1 MQPFP
6 IVHVLDE
13 LFNPLSGHFECPV
26 LPQVDF
32 LNLQGLHEALGLG
45 VVLRVALSAHAD
57 LEAVLIQGA
66 HIRSAGIF
74 DASVRVVNAASRW
87 TPGGDGGFQ
96 RLAGQLRIQ
105 PPRQCPTGHFPRPGI
120 QQHG

>member
-6 IVHVLDE
+6 VVHVLEE

-45 VVLRVALSAHAD
+45 VVLRVALSAHVD
-57 LEAVLIQGA
+57 LEAQSI
-66 HIRSAGIF
+66 S
-74 DASVRVVNAASRW
+74 SS
-87 TPGGDGGFQ
+87 
-96 RLAGQLRIQ
+96 
-105 PPRQCPTGHFPRPGI
+105 
-120 QQHG
+120 